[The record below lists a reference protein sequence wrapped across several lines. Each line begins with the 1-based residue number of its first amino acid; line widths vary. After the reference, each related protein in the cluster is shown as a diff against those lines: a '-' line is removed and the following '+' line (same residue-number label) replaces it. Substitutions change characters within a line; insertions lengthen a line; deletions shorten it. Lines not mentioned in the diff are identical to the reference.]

1 MTRSRPRPYPPR
13 VRLVR
18 VITDD
23 HDGVFDLAERLCV
36 LAVEDPEL
44 LLPEYLEA
52 QRKAQFLEHSGWKR
66 KTGMTQNQIIMKHL
80 KKAGSITVREA
91 IVEYSIQSLTKR
103 VQELRESGN
112 HIMSHV
118 KYHPV
123 TGQKYVRY
131 ALKNTMTGVMA

>member
-1 MTRSRPRPYPPR
+1 MTRSSPRPYPPR
-13 VRLVR
+13 VRLAI

-66 KTGMTQNQIIMKHL
+66 KTGMTQNQIILKHL
-80 KKAGSITVREA
+80 NKAGSITVREA

-103 VQELRESGN
+103 IQELREYGN
-112 HIMSHV
+112 SIVSHV
-118 KYHPV
+118 KYHPI

-131 ALKNTMTGVMA
+131 TLETVPA

>member
-1 MTRSRPRPYPPR
+1 MYPCPLKVTPRW
-13 VRLVR
+13 LVK
-18 VITDD
+18 VTTD

-36 LAVEDPEL
+36 LAVGDPS

-66 KTGMTQNQIIMKHL
+66 KTGMTQNQIILKHL

-103 VQELRESGN
+103 VQELRESGY

-131 ALKNTMTGVMA
+131 TLESEMISS